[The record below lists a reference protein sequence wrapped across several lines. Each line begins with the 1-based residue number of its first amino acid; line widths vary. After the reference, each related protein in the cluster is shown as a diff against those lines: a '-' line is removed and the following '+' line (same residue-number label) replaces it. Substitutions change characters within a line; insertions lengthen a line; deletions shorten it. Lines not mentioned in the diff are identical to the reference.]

1 MLHQFYK
8 KTPSE
13 RRQLLS
19 SQTKIAIETLAG
31 SLNDETPVLDH
42 MSENVIGSWRLP
54 LGLLTGLTVNGCE
67 HCVAM
72 ATEEPSVIAAVN
84 RSAIVFNAAGGVRA
98 TSGTPVTCAQVM
110 CIVAA
115 EAAEDTVC
123 RLTARRSTIL
133 ETANKSNPGLQTA
146 GGGAFAL
153 DIDITPCDAETSFI
167 VIRLHVHTIDAMGA
181 NAVNTM
187 AEAVQNEI
195 GRWLNETPGFERGM
209 AILTNRAPGRLVTA
223 TVDIPEK
230 ILKETT
236 RDDDAQRLMH
246 RIELA
251 SRFAEANPERAV
263 THNKGIMNGIIAAA
277 IPLGQDTRAMQAA
290 FYDAACGGHG
300 HAPMAQWRAQN
311 GHLTGRIELP
321 LVVGFVGGIR
331 LLPAVNEAFKLAGI
345 QSYHD
350 LCCTLAAI
358 GLAQNF
364 GALRALM
371 TDGIQ
376 AGHMAL
382 HARKANN
389 TP

>member
-8 KTPSE
+8 NSPSE
-13 RRQLLS
+13 RRQILA
-19 SQTKIAIETLAG
+19 SQTGIAIETLAG
-31 SLNDETPVLDH
+31 DINEETPVLDR

-54 LGLLTGLTVNGCE
+54 LGLLTGLTVNSRE

-84 RSAIVFNAAGGVRA
+84 RSAIVFNAAGGVHA
-98 TSGTPVTCAQVM
+98 FAESPVTCAQVM
-110 CIVAA
+110 CVVATNAA
-115 EAAEDTVC
+115 ESSVN
-123 RLTARRSTIL
+123 LLMARRDSIL
-133 ETANKSNPGLQTA
+133 EIANKSNPGLQNA
-146 GGGAFAL
+146 GGGAFTL
-153 DIDITPCDAETSFI
+153 DIDITPCGAEKSFI
-167 VIRLHVHTIDAMGA
+167 VLRLHVHTIDAMGA

-195 GRWLNETPGFERGM
+195 GQWLNETPGFERGM
-209 AILTNRAPGRLVTA
+209 AILTNRAPGRRVTA

-230 ILKETT
+230 ILQETA
-236 RDDDAQRLMH
+236 REDDAHRLMH

-251 SRFAEANPERAV
+251 SRFAEANSERAV

-277 IPLGQDTRAMQAA
+277 IPLGQDTRAMQSA
-290 FYDAACGGHG
+290 FYDAACSGQG

-311 GHLTGRIELP
+311 GLLTGRIELP
-321 LVVGFVGGIR
+321 LVVGLVGGIR
-331 LLPAVNEAFKLAGI
+331 QIPAVNEAFELAGI
-345 QSYHD
+345 QSYRD
-350 LCCTLAAI
+350 LCGILAAI

-376 AGHMAL
+376 AGHMTL
-382 HARKANN
+382 HARKAQ